1 MENKFPK
8 KFNLITYYEE
18 EWETSK
24 KILLQLK
31 KFSLQKNL
39 SLEEKFNKLSSVIQI
54 FESVNRFNQFNP
66 EDIINLHTKKC
77 IGLQKAIKTYF
88 ANNEEIFYTKLLPF
102 IIEQSILLYDR
113 ANNKYKEQTIP
124 LLISGYD
131 MKEEI
136 PKNLILSML
145 CNDFFCNHKDFVSQ
159 LNIKQKKLTHLEEWC
174 NVDWYWLYSFE
185 NSVSVQRLICFL
197 AYFDFAEKVFGL
209 KNNFYFETNV
219 IVERITFNRN
229 TIINDISKCEN
240 TFNQN
245 DINIHNKSMENEDN
259 FTQSIIDFA
268 NMDFQTGQIIPS
280 ATQEEILF
288 SIRPEMYIA
297 MFICQRI
304 YQNEI
309 IVISNVNR
317 LFDYEGYSSSFK
329 FIKIVDNIDGLNENV
344 LALDSTMFDHYL
356 MNNVIQ
362 DISKFYTGCN
372 FCKKNYQN
380 PCIST
385 GSWGCGAFGCDR
397 AHKFLQQ
404 ILCAKVNNVKLSF
417 STFGNEVYCNSLK
430 QLFNSVIKY
439 KPKVSDLWKLIIN
452 FKGNNDEDFHKYL
465 KQELGDEFYM

>member
-1 MENKFPK
+1 MDNELPK
-8 KFNLITYYEE
+8 KFKLISFYEE

-31 KFSLQKNL
+31 KVCISNKI
-39 SLEEKFNKLSSVIQI
+39 SSEEKFEKLSSVIQI

-245 DINIHNKSMENEDN
+245 DINIHNKNGW
-259 FTQSIIDFA
+259 
-268 NMDFQTGQIIPS
+268 MDINL
-280 ATQEEILF
+280 E
-288 SIRPEMYIA
+288 
-297 MFICQRI
+297 
-304 YQNEI
+304 
-309 IVISNVNR
+309 VN
-317 LFDYEGYSSSFK
+317 
-329 FIKIVDNIDGLNENV
+329 DG
-344 LALDSTMFDHYL
+344 H
-356 MNNVIQ
+356 NN
-362 DISKFYTGCN
+362 
-372 FCKKNYQN
+372 
-380 PCIST
+380 
-385 GSWGCGAFGCDR
+385 
-397 AHKFLQQ
+397 
-404 ILCAKVNNVKLSF
+404 
-417 STFGNEVYCNSLK
+417 
-430 QLFNSVIKY
+430 
-439 KPKVSDLWKLIIN
+439 
-452 FKGNNDEDFHKYL
+452 
-465 KQELGDEFYM
+465 